1 MIKSGRNGSVKWDPA
16 GGTGAAAAVLL
27 SIRNFKLSMK
37 TDKLN
42 VTCFGDLNKI
52 YVPAL
57 KDISGSIAGFYNSS
71 ALELYEAADAEAP
84 GWLELIPDTTDAA
97 AASLLWSG
105 LAYLD
110 SDIDTSVDTAP
121 AVTGTFMAAGPWSIP
136 ASALVRTPPASGE
149 RRGAL
154 PEAA

>member
-1 MIKSGRNGSVKWDPA
+1 MIKSGRNGSVKWDPD
-16 GGTGAAAAVLL
+16 GGTGAAAAVLVA
-27 SIRNFKLSMK
+27 IKNFKLSMK

-42 VTCFGDLNKI
+42 VTCFGDQNKV

-57 KDISGSIAGFYNSS
+57 KDISGSVAGFYDST
-71 ALELYEAADAEAP
+71 ALELYEAADMDAP

-97 AASLLWSG
+97 ATLKWSG

-121 AVTGTFMAAGPWSIP
+121 AVTGTFMAAGPWGIP
-136 ASALVRTPPASGE
+136 TSGTLLREGEAPAAA
-149 RRGAL
+149 RRK
-154 PEAA
+154 AA